1 MGRSLTAARYNR
13 GMASRNDLRIGTS
26 GWSYPTGEG
35 TWNGI
40 FYPPAREIPPQRQA
54 AGKAGKFDEL
64 AYYAERFD
72 TVEINSTFYRT
83 PAINVTKSWAAR
95 TPKNFEFSLKLY
107 QKFTH
112 PKMFKEAA
120 LKRAPG
126 HGGARAGSAGGHQSV
141 GRRRVQARARSAGR
155 GRQARRAARAVSAQL
170 QGGHA
175 CARLSRTG
183 CSTNSAIIASP
194 SSCATAPGATTSTPR
209 SSC

>member
-1 MGRSLTAARYNR
+1 
-13 GMASRNDLRIGTS
+13 MASRNDLRIGTS

-40 FYPPAREIPPQRQA
+40 FYPPK
-54 AGKAGKFDEL
+54 KAKKFDEL

-83 PAINVTKSWAAR
+83 PAVNVTKSWATR

-126 HGGARAGSAGGHQSV
+126 AE
-141 GRRRVQARARSAGR
+141 GRHLEA
-155 GRQARRAARAVSAQL
+155 L
-170 QGGHA
+170 
-175 CARLSRTG
+175 
-183 CSTNSAIIASP
+183 
-194 SSCATAPGATTSTPR
+194 ATIN
-209 SSC
+209 